1 MAPEFGEWIRT
12 CYYRRVISR
21 AIAKAALWEC
31 GRCGASTQGGRLY
44 LVSSPQASVAT
55 EQADALTLDTASPS
69 EFVDERLL
77 RCPSCG
83 SGEIEIPFEI
93 LDGKRLR

>member
-1 MAPEFGEWIRT
+1 
-12 CYYRRVISR
+12 VIST

-31 GRCGASTQGGRLY
+31 RRCGASTQGGRLC
-44 LVSSPQASVAT
+44 LAGSPDGSVAT
-55 EQADALTLDTASPS
+55 QQGEALTLDTASPS
-69 EFVDERLL
+69 EFVDARLL

-83 SGEIEIPFEI
+83 SREIEIPFEI